1 MLYLLMHLDLECISV
16 TYLVELL
23 RIINKEMIRTGGL
36 DTISG
41 EVVVGRQGGVQREAG
56 AHAAQTGFVVT
67 ETIGKF

>member
-1 MLYLLMHLDLECISV
+1 MHLDLECISV

-23 RIINKEMIRTGGL
+23 RIVCMVMIRTGGL

-67 ETIGKF
+67 EIIGKF